1 MQTDFNQTRLMRFFG
16 WLVHAH
22 PNFWIDVGKLE
33 TRLLK
38 GRLAGRAVQAPIY
51 ITGLARAGTTLLLNL
66 LASHPRLTSFK
77 YCDYYGAFTP
87 FWADRLFRA
96 AGVGAAR
103 KQERA
108 HADGVQVNAYSPEA
122 MEEILWMQFFDYL
135 HDPAVN
141 NAVERQTSHPEFEAF
156 YAATLTKLLLAR
168 GGERVVSKNNYNITR
183 IAYLAKLYE
192 DARFVIA
199 VRHPVAHVASM
210 ARQHQRNLAHF
221 SSPAHRQYLRNAGHF
236 EFGPERVPITLDA
249 AKTQHIQRLW
259 NEGREAEGWA
269 EYWNAIYAWTYE
281 EVLQHDA
288 LATRCLVVPF
298 EHLCAA
304 AEQKVAEMLAFCNL
318 DGDEAQVKSLAAHI
332 AWQPQYE
339 AAFSAAER
347 DAIWQICGATAKNYG
362 L

>member
-33 TRLLK
+33 TWLLK

-51 ITGLARAGTTLLLNL
+51 VTGLARAGTTLLLNL
-66 LASHPRLTSFK
+66 FASHPRLTSFK

-108 HADGVQVNAYSPEA
+108 HADGVQINAYSPEA

-141 NAVERQTSHPEFEAF
+141 NAVERQTSHPEFETF

-249 AKTQHIQRLW
+249 EKTRHIQRLW
-259 NEGREAEGWA
+259 NEGCDAEGWA
-269 EYWNAIYAWTYE
+269 EYWNAIYAWTYA

-288 LATRCLVVPF
+288 LATRCLVMPF
-298 EHLCAA
+298 EHLCAE

-318 DGDEAQVKSLAAHI
+318 DGDEARVKGLAAHV

-339 AAFSAAER
+339 AAFSATER